1 MLGTVRAPSGAI
13 LRKEIIMGTVLV
25 LAVLLVVVGLIVR
38 GMVRDRKQGKSSC
51 GGDCASC
58 HGGCSHKC

>member
-1 MLGTVRAPSGAI
+1 
-13 LRKEIIMGTVLV
+13 MGTVLV

-51 GGDCASC
+51 GCGCAGCAMHGSC
-58 HGGCSHKC
+58 PAQKREEKS

>member
-1 MLGTVRAPSGAI
+1 
-13 LRKEIIMGTVLV
+13 MGTVLV

-58 HGGCSHKC
+58 RGGCSHKC

>member
-1 MLGTVRAPSGAI
+1 
-13 LRKEIIMGTVLV
+13 MGTVLV
-25 LAVLLVVVGLIVR
+25 LVVLLVVVGLIVR

>member
-1 MLGTVRAPSGAI
+1 MLMWLSANLGT
-13 LRKEIIMGTVLV
+13 IIISLV
-25 LAVLLVVVGLIVR
+25 LAVMVVGIAVHLIR
-38 GMVRDRKQGKSSC
+38 QKRQGKSSC

>member
-1 MLGTVRAPSGAI
+1 MKTFLTKKNLAI
-13 LRKEIIMGTVLV
+13 M

-38 GMVRDRKQGKSSC
+38 GMIKDRKQGKSSC

>member
-1 MLGTVRAPSGAI
+1 
-13 LRKEIIMGTVLV
+13 MGTVLV

-38 GMVRDRKQGKSSC
+38 GMVRDRKQGKSSW
-51 GGDCASC
+51 GGGCASC

>member
-1 MLGTVRAPSGAI
+1 
-13 LRKEIIMGTVLV
+13 MGTVLV
-25 LAVLLVVVGLIVR
+25 LAVLLAVVGLIIR
-38 GMVRDRKQGKSSC
+38 GMVKDRRQGKSSCGGDCASC